1 MQAWYPPYTLE
12 NHMSLKEKS
21 FLVTGGTGALGAAV
35 VQRLL
40 DAGASVHLTCIHE
53 DERKASHVPSDAQIH
68 VVDLACEDQVE
79 ELYSQIGGLYG
90 SIHVAGGFSMGPIE
104 RISAEDFQVMMAM
117 NALSCFLCCRE
128 AVKAMRTSGSEGR
141 IVNVAARPALE
152 PAGGMLAYTTSKAAV
167 ASMTE
172 CLAKEVIGEGILVN
186 AVVPSIMDTPAN
198 RAGMP
203 DADFSAWPS
212 VDSVAHTI
220 VGLASPC
227 NQLTSGALVPVY
239 GNV

>member
-1 MQAWYPPYTLE
+1 
-12 NHMSLKEKS
+12 MSLKEKS

-53 DERKASHVPSDAQIH
+53 DERKASLIPPGADVH
-68 VVDLACEDQVE
+68 VVDLAREDEVE
-79 ELYSQIGGLYG
+79 DLYRRIGALYG

-104 RISAEDFQVMMAM
+104 DMSADDFQAMMDM

-128 AVKAMRTSGSEGR
+128 AVKAMRNNDSGGR

-167 ASMTE
+167 ASITQ
-172 CLAKEVIGEGILVN
+172 CLAKEVIAKGILVN

-203 DADFSAWPS
+203 DADFSSWPS

-227 NQLTSGALVPVY
+227 NELTTGALVPVY
-239 GNV
+239 GKA